1 MTTPFTITTPTNAI
15 LLDTDRRGLVVFTV
29 ANQTGRSLR
38 VRMSVS
44 PFAPAS
50 ADWFK
55 VEGEA
60 ERLLPLGSSDTGTV
74 RIAVPPDVAPG
85 PQNFRLDVVS
95 VERPDEEW
103 AHGPAVGFQIPA
115 PPPPKPEPSPATGYV
130 ETTAGAVAGAI
141 AGILVAAIASLAVWA
156 LSGRVDTVLVFFRQV
171 FTGGFVAGAVLGG
184 GIGVFAALSWRSVP
198 PPEPL
203 PTAAAYVVAAFVVAM
218 VLQLILLL
226 AIPARVLVFGTAV
239 FRVPE
244 PSDGLGAGLSV
255 LLALIAAAL
264 AALAARAFT
273 RWRLLGRI

>member
-156 LSGRVDTVLVFFRQV
+156 LSGRVR
-171 FTGGFVAGAVLGG
+171 VAGAALAVRLASD
-184 GIGVFAALSWRSVP
+184 GVIVAL
-198 PPEPL
+198 
-203 PTAAAYVVAAFVVAM
+203 TYAKDAKAAAAEVKGIE
-218 VLQLILLL
+218 LDGGK
-226 AIPARVLVFGTAV
+226 AIA
-239 FRVPE
+239 
-244 PSDGLGAGLSV
+244 
-255 LLALIAAAL
+255 
-264 AALAARAFT
+264 
-273 RWRLLGRI
+273 